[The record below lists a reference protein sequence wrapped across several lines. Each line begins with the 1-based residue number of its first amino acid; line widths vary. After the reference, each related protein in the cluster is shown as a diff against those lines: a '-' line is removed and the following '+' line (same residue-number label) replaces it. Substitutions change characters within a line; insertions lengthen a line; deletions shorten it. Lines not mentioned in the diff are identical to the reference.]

1 MNLIDCTL
9 RDGGYYNNWFFS
21 KKLINQYLKNISKL
35 KIKYCELGF
44 RFLDRKINKGF
55 TAYTEDGFLD
65 EINIPHNIK
74 IGVMINA
81 SDFLDGR
88 KIKIKSLEKIFL
100 KKNEKIFFVRIACH
114 LKEIFYIK
122 PIVNYLK
129 SKSHLVMVNLMQVSE
144 VSKSDLVK
152 ISKYINKLDIKVFYL
167 ADSLGSLT
175 LNKLTKILQNL
186 KNNIK
191 IDLGLHAHDNLNLAF
206 KNSIFAYKKGVK
218 WIDSTVLGMGRGAGN
233 LKTEDIIR
241 HIRPKKLNILNTFI
255 KKNFLIIKKKY
266 NWGTNKFYKFAALN
280 KIHPSY
286 IQNLVSDIRF
296 KNINIKSILNNLKF
310 LESKKYNP
318 NNILFSLDLFNTKV
332 FKSDPFI
339 DLLKNKN
346 IILIGSGIEKSNKKK
361 LENIINKK
369 KFFVVTLNNNYILKR
384 KLVDLR
390 LISHPMRL
398 LSFEA
403 ASKKFDSPI
412 ISPIKNI
419 KPKLRWVLFNKN
431 IETFHFGMK
440 INKNV
445 FIKIKKNFLETS
457 SPLALTYA
465 LSIFYLAKIKTI
477 HIAGF
482 KDRNFD
488 NFQIDESKKVFN
500 FFKKKIRFVSLIN

>member
-21 KKLINQYLKNISKL
+21 KKLINKYLKIISKL
-35 KIKYCELGF
+35 EIKYCELGF
-44 RFLDRKINKGF
+44 RFRDRKINKGF
-55 TAYTEDGFLD
+55 TAYTEDTLLD

-81 SDFLDGR
+81 SDFLN
-88 KIKIKSLEKIFL
+88 KNKKKIKSLKKTFK
-100 KKNEKIFFVRIACH
+100 KKNKKIFFVRIACH
-114 LKEIFYIK
+114 FKEIFYVK
-122 PIVNYLK
+122 PIVNFLK
-129 SKSHLVMVNLMQVSE
+129 SKNYLVMVNLMQVSE
-144 VSKSDLVK
+144 VSKSNLVK
-152 ISKYINKLDIKVFYL
+152 ISKFLNKLNVKVFYI

-175 LNKLTKILQNL
+175 PNKLSQILKNL

-191 IDLGLHAHDNLNLAF
+191 FDLGLHAHDNLNLAL
-206 KNSIFAYKKGVK
+206 KNSIFAYKRGVK
-218 WIDSTVLGMGRGAGN
+218 WIDSTVCGMGRGAGN
-233 LKTEDIIR
+233 LKTEDIIK
-241 HIRPKKLNILNTFI
+241 HINSKKFHILNTFV
-255 KKNFLIIKKKY
+255 KKYFLRIKKKY

-280 KIHPSY
+280 KIHPTY

-296 KNINIKSILNNLKF
+296 KNINIKSILNNLRF

-332 FKSDPFI
+332 FKSGIFI
-339 DLLKNKN
+339 NLFKNKN
-346 IILIGSGIEKSNKKK
+346 IILIGSGIVKKDKKK
-361 LENIINKK
+361 LDAIINKK
-369 KFFVVTLNNNYILKR
+369 KFFVVTLNNNYILNR
-384 KLVDLR
+384 NQIDLR

-419 KPKLRWVLFNKN
+419 KPKLRLVLFNKN
-431 IETFHFGMK
+431 IETFHFGLR

-445 FIKIKKNFLETS
+445 FIKINKNFLETS

-488 NFQIDESKKVFN
+488 NFHKDESNKVFN
-500 FFKKKIRFVSLIN
+500 FFKKKIKFIHLIN